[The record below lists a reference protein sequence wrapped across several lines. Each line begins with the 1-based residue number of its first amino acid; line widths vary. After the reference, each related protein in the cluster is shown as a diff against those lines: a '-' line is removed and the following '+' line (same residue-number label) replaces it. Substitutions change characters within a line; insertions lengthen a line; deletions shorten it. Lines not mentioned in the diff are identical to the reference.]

1 MISDTMGP
9 ATAATREK
17 ISATRSRV
25 LANTPPFRPVA
36 LQLMRLIGD
45 SAEPLPRIVE
55 LLRTDAVLTASVMR
69 LVNSPLFGVR
79 YEIKNILQALSFL
92 GMARIRD
99 LIVTIAIRGL
109 IDQGPSKL
117 TRACWRHNL
126 ATALICQRLSA
137 SAGLPQNTCYVA
149 GLVHDIGRLAM
160 LRAFPSYADDMMEA
174 IAKGRD
180 LLSAERELFAADH
193 GQVGRWLLAQ
203 WGCPIELQ
211 NVAALHENP
220 PAGPTCDRA
229 LILLVRAS
237 SQVADLMGMSAFTP
251 ASLEDLQ
258 EIVLPL
264 GEQARQRLLKEYQE
278 IADYV
283 GMSVNEIELS
293 LA

>member
-1 MISDTMGP
+1 MIADTMGP
-9 ATAATREK
+9 ATAAVREK
-17 ISATRSRV
+17 INATRSRV

-36 LQLMRLIGD
+36 LQLMRLVGD
-45 SAEPLPRIVE
+45 SAESLPRIVE
-55 LLRTDAVLTASVMR
+55 LLRADAVLTASVMR

-79 YEIKNILQALSFL
+79 YEINNILQAVSFL

-99 LIVTIAIRGL
+99 LIVTIAIRSL
-109 IDQGPSKL
+109 TDHGPRAL

-180 LLSAERELFAADH
+180 LLTTERELFAADH
-193 GQVGRWLLAQ
+193 GQVGQWLLAQ

-220 PAGPTCDRA
+220 PAGPTCDGA
-229 LILLVRAS
+229 LIFLVRAG

-251 ASLEDLQ
+251 PPLQDLQ
-258 EIVLPL
+258 EIVLSL
-264 GEQARQRLLKEYQE
+264 GEQARQKLLKEYHQVVDNV
-278 IADYV
+278 A
-283 GMSVNEIELS
+283 MNVNEIELS
-293 LA
+293 LM